1 VLVGEA
7 VWVGVGGLVGVLVAV
22 EASALNW
29 RFSLNPM
36 AAMATP
42 AMMMP
47 MVRPAIILIAGWFLT
62 GNIHFLTEPEVLD
75 A

>member
-1 VLVGEA
+1 
-7 VWVGVGGLVGVLVAV
+7 
-22 EASALNW
+22 
-29 RFSLNPM
+29 M